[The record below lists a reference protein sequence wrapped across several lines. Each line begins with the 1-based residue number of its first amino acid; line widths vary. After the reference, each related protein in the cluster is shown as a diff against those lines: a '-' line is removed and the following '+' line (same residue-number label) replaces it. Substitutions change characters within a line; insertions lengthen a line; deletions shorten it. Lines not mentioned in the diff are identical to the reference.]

1 MVAMIC
7 MKALLKLSS
16 LVSLMV
22 EVNTVM
28 LSRYSYLENYFIFH
42 CNVICQDFLNHHW
55 LRM

>member
-22 EVNTVM
+22 DVNTVM
-28 LSRYSYLENYFIFH
+28 LSRYSYLKISIVRRIFFCTH
-42 CNVICQDFLNHHW
+42 LDKIYH
-55 LRM
+55 

>member
-28 LSRYSYLENYFIFH
+28 LSRYSYLENYFIFY
-42 CNVICQDFLNHHW
+42 CIFI
-55 LRM
+55 